1 MLTYTLDIEKGSL
14 WLRTTPSEFALRQ
27 PYFCTEAGI
36 FYAGRD
42 FNTVRD
48 HKDSYLLFY
57 TIAGSGIISQNHA
70 SIRLT
75 PGQVLLI
82 NCRTPQSYGTDP
94 DTGFWTHYWVHLD
107 GSGVRALED
116 LLIPEGKNTVF
127 TAREDSLQA
136 HFDTLL
142 RNLENTSSETVLRIS
157 LAAHQILT
165 DLILQKSSSYP
176 RNQKLIMKTAD
187 YIAAHYRS
195 NVSLPELLEIAG
207 MSKAYYMRLFR
218 QYIGT
223 TPYNYLLSLRITKA
237 RELLEVTD
245 LSVHEI
251 AMETGFSD
259 DASFST
265 RFSAMTGISPSRYRK
280 DAITRKQVSQSAAA
294 RKTDAR

>member
-14 WLRTTPSEFALRQ
+14 WLRTTPSEFALKQ
-27 PYFCTEAGI
+27 PYCCTEAGI
-36 FYAGRD
+36 FYAGRN

-48 HKDSYLLFY
+48 YKDSYLLFY
-57 TIAGSGIISQNHA
+57 TIAGCGIVSQNHA
-70 SIRLT
+70 SVKLQ
-75 PGQVLLI
+75 PGQALLI

-116 LLIPEGKNTVF
+116 LLIPDGKNTVF
-127 TAREDSLQA
+127 TASEDSLQA
-136 HFDTLL
+136 QFDILL

-157 LAAHQILT
+157 LAAHQIMT
-165 DLILQKSSSYP
+165 SLILQRSSAYS

-187 YIAAHYRS
+187 YIASRCCS
-195 NVSLPELLEIAG
+195 DISLPELLKIAG
-207 MSKAYYMRLFR
+207 MSRAYYLRLFR

-223 TPYNYLLSLRITKA
+223 TPHNYLLSLRITKA
-237 RELLEVTD
+237 KELLEVTD
-245 LSVHEI
+245 LSIHEI

-265 RFSAMTGISPSRYRK
+265 RFSAMAGISPSRYRK
-280 DAITRKQVSQSAAA
+280 DAITRKQVSQSADTE
-294 RKTDAR
+294 KTDV